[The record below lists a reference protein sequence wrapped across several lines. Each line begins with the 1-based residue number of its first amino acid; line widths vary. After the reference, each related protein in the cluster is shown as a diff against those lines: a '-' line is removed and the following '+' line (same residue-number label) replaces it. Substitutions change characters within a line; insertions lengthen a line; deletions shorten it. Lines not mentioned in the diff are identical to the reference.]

1 MGRDGGG
8 WIPDIIPS
16 PTLPHRGGG
25 RYYIRRS
32 TMNVTQLS
40 VFMENKPGHLQ
51 NVLKTLADQNIN
63 IITLTIAETSDFGV
77 LRMIVN
83 DPEKAKK
90 VLHDARI
97 TCSTT
102 EVLAVEL
109 DDRPGSLFKAIDTF
123 AKNNL
128 NIEYMYAFTEKRG
141 DKAVMIFRFDDIE
154 AAKKAMAQEGYQL
167 VKNID
172 IIGAGK

>member
-1 MGRDGGG
+1 
-8 WIPDIIPS
+8 
-16 PTLPHRGGG
+16 
-25 RYYIRRS
+25 
-32 TMNVTQLS
+32 MNVTQLS

-51 NVLKTLADQNIN
+51 SVLKILADAKIN
-63 IITLTIAETSDFGV
+63 IITLTIAETSDFGI

-83 DPEKAKK
+83 DAEKAKQ

-109 DDRPGSLFKAIDTF
+109 DDKPGSLFKAIDAF
-123 AKNNL
+123 VKNRL

-154 AAKKAMAQEGYQL
+154 TAKKALVQEGYQI
-167 VKNID
+167 VNKID
-172 IIGAGK
+172 IIGA